1 MAAEE
6 EHLLA
11 CLRAGKWPRVVLD
24 FDDTVFLDN
33 STERFLDNARP
44 RLLTFLVVLCS
55 DRLVGLSGRMGLCAP
70 RHWCDYIRVVAV
82 SLLMPWAW
90 LWWRLTAKRRMRCGM
105 NRALVEAVAAG
116 RPAEVIVVSFGMR
129 HVIHPML
136 AALPFDVT
144 LAACRM
150 GVPPDNLRVR
160 GKVAALQEI
169 LPSDAAGEAVYVT
182 DSLEEQA
189 VAACVSAAYTVQWAP
204 YKPRAFA
211 RLYVPMRYAVAGKYA
226 GKNYLWNQIIQE
238 DLLVVLLAY
247 AFAPAYAAA
256 LALLFLS
263 LYAIYERGYYHN
275 DFAAAPR
282 EERPTRNERAVFFED
297 YPINWAWIWA
307 GVFGV
312 GGVAMLHLGGAFDPA
327 VFLRD
332 VVLWGGMLL
341 VLQALF
347 SAFNAM
353 APRRRIAVFPLLHGM
368 KTFTF
373 AVVIPLTLLGALLLL
388 AQVACQSVNYVIY
401 RRGGNWERF
410 NPHIFRLLFFAALL
424 IPASVL
430 HPALPEGLLGWRG
443 MLICAWMA
451 LRIAERASG
460 TGLRRVLL
468 GLVRREH

>member
-1 MAAEE
+1 MATEE
-6 EHLLA
+6 ENFLA
-11 CLRAGKWPRVVLD
+11 CLRAGQWPRVVLD
-24 FDDTVFLDN
+24 FDDTVYLDN

-44 RLLTFLVVLCS
+44 RLLTFLIVLCS
-55 DRLVGLSGRMGLCAP
+55 DRLVGVCGRLGLCAP
-70 RHWCDYIRVVAV
+70 RHWCDYMRVVVV
-82 SLLMPWAW
+82 SLVMPWAW
-90 LWWRLTAKRRMRCGM
+90 LWWRLTAKRRMRNGM
-105 NRALVEAVAAG
+105 NRPLVEAVAAG
-116 RPAEVIVVSFGMR
+116 TPAEVIVVSFGMH

-169 LPSDAAGEAVYVT
+169 LPPDTAGNAVYVT
-182 DSLEEQA
+182 DSREEKA
-189 VAACVSAAYTVQWAP
+189 VAAYVGAAYTVQWAP

-226 GKNYLWNQIIQE
+226 GRNYLWNQILQE

-256 LALLFLS
+256 LGLLFLS

-282 EERPTRNERAVFFED
+282 EERPTRNEQTMFFTN
-297 YPINWAWIWA
+297 YPINRAWVWA

-312 GGVAMLHLGGAFDPA
+312 VGIAMLHLGGTFDPA
-327 VFLRD
+327 VFVRD
-332 VVLWGGMLL
+332 AVAWGAMLL
-341 VLQALF
+341 VLHGLF
-347 SAFNAM
+347 AAFNAM

-368 KTFTF
+368 KTFAF

-388 AQVACQSVNYVIY
+388 AQVACQSVNYIIY
-401 RRGGNWERF
+401 RRGGDWERF
-410 NPHIFRLLFFAALL
+410 NQHTFRLLFFVALL

-443 MLICAWMA
+443 ALICAWMA

-468 GLVRREH
+468 GLVRGVR